1 MVKRSIDDMRNS
13 FRPLPTLMICVL
25 SLLLSGGTAAY
36 AESGTAPEA
45 TLYARLGGKAVVTKL
60 VSDLID
66 HSIQDPRTRRSFEK
80 VNLKR
85 LKEKVEE
92 QVCSLTG
99 GPCQYTGDDMRKSH
113 AGLDITEAEFYGFVE
128 ALIDM
133 LDRYQIGLRE
143 KNQLLAILAPMK
155 RDIVTR

>member
-1 MVKRSIDDMRNS
+1 MGFIMLGAIKA
-13 FRPLPTLMICVL
+13 CVL
-25 SLLLSGGTAAY
+25 SLLISGAAAAD

-45 TLYARLGGKAVVTKL
+45 TLYARLGGKAVITKL

-99 GPCQYTGDDMRKSH
+99 GPCKYTGDDMRKSH

-133 LDRYQIGLRE
+133 LDRYNIGLRE